1 MGEGL
6 TLKEH
11 SNALDREETYRRAYD
26 SIVLEYRLS
35 NDKSIEI
42 EKAKKYVAENE
53 TSDDFTIQGRV
64 DAYLKFL
71 EDAEKGNIE

>member
-1 MGEGL
+1 MSEGL
-6 TLKEH
+6 TLEEH

-53 TSDDFTIQGRV
+53 ISDDFTIQGRV